1 MARLQKSRDKIL
13 ATAGRLFSENGYDAT
28 SVHEICMTAGV
39 SKGAFYHYF
48 STKETLFLILLE
60 DWVERMKQ
68 VLVGE
73 GDGLAP
79 FPESLPE
86 MAGRSREIFQ
96 TTEKNFSVM
105 IDFWKEA
112 VRDPAVWARSVRPF
126 EEFLRSLREQALA
139 GQQAGFI
146 RSDID
151 PGSTAYLL
159 SACVLGYLLQAALDP
174 GRLDWTELARNGME
188 LVVANLKK

>member
-1 MARLQKSRDKIL
+1 
-13 ATAGRLFSENGYDAT
+13 
-28 SVHEICMTAGV
+28 MTAGV

-112 VRDPAVWARSVRPF
+112 ARDPAVWARSVRPF
-126 EEFLRSLREQALA
+126 EELLRSLREQALA

-151 PGSTAYLL
+151 PEIAAHLL
-159 SACVLGYLLQAALDP
+159 SACALGYMLQAALCADQQ
-174 GRLDWTELARNGME
+174 DWTTLARNGME